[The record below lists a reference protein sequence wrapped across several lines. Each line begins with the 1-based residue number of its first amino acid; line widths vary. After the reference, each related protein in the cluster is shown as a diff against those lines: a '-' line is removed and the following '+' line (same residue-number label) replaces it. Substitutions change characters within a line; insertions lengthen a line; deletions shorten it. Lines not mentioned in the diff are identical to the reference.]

1 MQAHAVLAL
10 LSLCGFFWNAFSR
23 LHRPLPLADA
33 AGVGSVVL
41 LGLANWLT
49 LTHAYWTDD
58 GLVLFGTLALWLL
71 EPPAQ
76 TIGWVL
82 LHWPGGR
89 HVRTALGTLCL
100 LAPWWLKLSP
110 QWRVALQYVAWFTA
124 CLSVVGD

>member
-10 LSLCGFFWNAFSR
+10 ASLSCFFWNAASV
-23 LHRPLPLADA
+23 LHRTLPLANLG
-33 AGVGSVVL
+33 GVASVLL
-41 LGLANWLT
+41 LGLANLLT
-49 LTHAYWTDD
+49 LTHEYWMDE
-58 GLVLFGTLALWLL
+58 GLVLFGTLGLWLL
-71 EPPAQ
+71 DPPYQAL
-76 TIGWVL
+76 GWVL

-89 HVRTALGTLCL
+89 HLRTALGTLCL